1 MELVINLLKVLLG
14 NFKVVEMISWMF
26 NVVLLFVI
34 FLGYKN
40 ENLVI
45 FMKGILVN
53 LLIIDEN
60 VVIMV
65 EVNFMKFLVVWLVE
79 GNYFIEI
86 LYLII
91 FWLFDFCV

>member
-91 FWLFDFCV
+91 F